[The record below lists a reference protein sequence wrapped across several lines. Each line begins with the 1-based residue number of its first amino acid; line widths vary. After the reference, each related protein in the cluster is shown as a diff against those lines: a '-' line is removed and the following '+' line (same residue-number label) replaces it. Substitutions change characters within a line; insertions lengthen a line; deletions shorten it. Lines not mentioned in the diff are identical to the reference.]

1 MKQPLYTDDG
11 GELHLFSTLSHND
24 KLGHNRDMKYITLVT
39 LLTLM
44 NFSVFGANTNTV
56 TMVSGEKSL
65 KDIILEEKD
74 SFYDGNRN
82 YGYFTGRVTD
92 RDSASNILKIS
103 SENGNIKFFRAGDL
117 VLFSVARQNYEQL
130 CEGFVRSVETG
141 YFVVYVKDIHPCWKK
156 KEYFRRGSLLIF
168 NSRKLYRR
176 VQDASKYRV
185 VLLKR
190 RRDFFNQLNRV
201 NHFLWSF
208 DQQKVLTAAEY
219 DRKILELKKAK
230 EKAME
235 LLLHKKQDEIRLQ
248 KELSFRLDELEKD
261 LEFYRIDNHELLV
274 DRWHL
279 DHDTGAPVGRRPQK
293 IKKAK

>member
-1 MKQPLYTDDG
+1 MYKYLLLLSLLICSGSALY
-11 GELHLFSTLSHND
+11 
-24 KLGHNRDMKYITLVT
+24 
-39 LLTLM
+39 
-44 NFSVFGANTNTV
+44 ANNNTV

-65 KDIILEEKD
+65 KEIILEEKD

-92 RDSASNILKIS
+92 RDISSNILKIS
-103 SENGNIKFFRAGDL
+103 SENQNVKFFRAGDL
-117 VLFSVARQNYEQL
+117 VLFTVARKKEYEP
-130 CEGFVRSVETG
+130 CEGFVRSVEEG
-141 YFVVYVKDIHPCWKK
+141 YFVVYVKDINPCWGE
-156 KEYFRRGSLLIF
+156 KEYFRRGTVLVFQS
-168 NSRKLYRR
+168 SKLFKR

-219 DRKILELKKAK
+219 DEKILQLKKAK

-235 LLLHKKQDEIRLQ
+235 LLLYKKQDQIRLQ
-248 KELSFRLDELEKD
+248 KELSFRLDELDKD
-261 LEFYRIDNHELLV
+261 LDFYRIDNHDLLV

-293 IKKAK
+293 MKKKESSLLFRD

>member
-1 MKQPLYTDDG
+1 MVKYL
-11 GELHLFSTLSHND
+11 LSLSLLFCSS
-24 KLGHNRDMKYITLVT
+24 
-39 LLTLM
+39 
-44 NFSVFGANTNTV
+44 SVFANSNTV

-65 KDIILEEKD
+65 KEIILEEKD

-92 RDSASNILKIS
+92 RDQTANILKVS
-103 SENGNIKFFRAGDL
+103 SENGNTKFFRAGDL
-117 VLFSVARQNYEQL
+117 VRFTVARKKEYDQ
-130 CEGFVRSVETG
+130 CEGFVRSVEDG
-141 YFVVYVKDIHPCWKK
+141 YFVVYVKDIYPCWGQ
-156 KEYFRRGSLLIF
+156 KEYFRRGTVLVFESK
-168 NSRKLYRR
+168 KLYSR

-219 DRKILELKKAK
+219 DKKILELRKAK
-230 EKAME
+230 ERAME
-235 LLLHKKQDEIRLQ
+235 LLLHKKQDQIRLQ
-248 KELSFRLDELEKD
+248 KELSFRLDELDKD
-261 LEFYRIDNHELLV
+261 LEFYRIDNHDLLV

-279 DHDTGAPVGRRPQK
+279 DHDTGAPVGRRPQEL
-293 IKKAK
+293 KKAEQD